1 MEDKKIT
8 KISFSTFFLILAIIV
23 IIAMACYIY
32 IEKTNSSK
40 EIANLEANA
49 TNMKSTINDL
59 QGKINSIS
67 DTINS
72 NSSKEN
78 TTTATTS
85 NNHDTVSNDSISFTD
100 DQVKTTLSNFLELR
114 SNANCSSLLE
124 TLAKK
129 GKLNYDY
136 SKDTYLNDGSILTTI
151 KFSDYKNAM
160 LNYVS
165 EAEFEN
171 NWISTLNF
179 KKSDSGYLIRL
190 QGGGGLG
197 VYTIT
202 SITKNNNL
210 TYSAKTTCIV
220 DNDESMKSNEDFTFT
235 VKSYNGNC
243 VIDSI
248 N

>member
-114 SNANCSSLLE
+114 SNAN
-124 TLAKK
+124 
-129 GKLNYDY
+129 
-136 SKDTYLNDGSILTTI
+136 KDTYLNDGSILTTI